1 VMIRRHPAKGPPA
14 PDNAQ
19 GGELFRVFGGT
30 TFSHFAYHALFDTKS
45 TLGVKVRQTRWQW
58 LRQRPVGTEP
68 GKEEPSSC
76 PGFIDGTEFCDQR
89 DGRGEGRAVDGQ
101 FIGEYGHRPRD
112 MRRESSSV
120 SLVPIATFAI

>member
-1 VMIRRHPAKGPPA
+1 MIRRHPAKGPPG

-30 TFSHFAYHALFDTKS
+30 TFSHFAYHALFDLSQHLESRYDKRDGS
-45 TLGVKVRQTRWQW
+45 GCANVQIS
-58 LRQRPVGTEP
+58 TEP
-68 GKEEPSSC
+68 GKQEPSSC

-120 SLVPIATFAI
+120 SLAPIATFAI